1 MDYYNSEDYENEIN
15 DYNLDYDDNN
25 DYESLENEDV
35 FFELFKK
42 AKNINDYYEIINI
55 ESSIKNRKMDSFKLW
70 KNWRNFIKRN
80 NKKILD
86 IIEKVSDCLYNNE
99 YIKNEFRNITEK
111 LLFKCYK
118 KSIEILLQKDDY
130 IHLLYLIQHFC
141 NFIKNIECEIALE
154 YLNEI
159 ISTYEIKAFLEILL
173 DYFKSNQ
180 LLFYHKYLIKKIKD
194 SQYLTFD
201 ETNES
206 I

>member
-1 MDYYNSEDYENEIN
+1 MKLLILNH
-15 DYNLDYDDNN
+15 
-25 DYESLENEDV
+25 
-35 FFELFKK
+35 
-42 AKNINDYYEIINI
+42 I

-70 KNWRNFIKRN
+70 KNCRNFIKRN

-99 YIKNEFRNITEK
+99 YIKKEFRNITEK
-111 LLFKCYK
+111 LLFKYYK

-130 IHLLYLIQHFC
+130 IHLLYLIQHFS

-154 YLNEI
+154 FLNEI
-159 ISTYEIKAFLEILL
+159 ISTFEKKNFLEILL
-173 DYFKSNQ
+173 DYFKSTK
-180 LLFYHKYLIKKIKD
+180 LFFYHKYLIKKIKD